1 MNATPSHHNRIE
13 NASNFIRKTSGRLEE
28 KKARM
33 VVSALRIEAA
43 ADLAPVRGSVFE
55 VGEGAG
61 HQLEDAFRVYTSLL
75 STALA
80 ALLERSV

>member
-13 NASNFIRKTSGRLEE
+13 NASNSIRKTQTSERLEE

-43 ADLAPVRGSVFE
+43 ADLAPV
-55 VGEGAG
+55 
-61 HQLEDAFRVYTSLL
+61 QC
-75 STALA
+75 
-80 ALLERSV
+80 